1 MSAHAA
7 AASRAL
13 RSTAPHAGLTE
24 LCGGPFI
31 CGGNLEQFSLLRAE
45 SFWPACARSACC
57 ARIVAGRELLQ
68 LLQRAHA
75 LPRHRHGV
83 YLRTTSRVTFTTIA
97 NLALCTAVAQA
108 EPLRMASHVEQPLRQ
123 HEHGAA
129 HQEMPHDARR
139 RSPWRCTAW
148 HCVQLAPAGSPSAP

>member
-108 EPLRMASHVEQPLRQ
+108 AYTHRSMNTTTTQAHTLQTQ
-123 HEHGAA
+123 KYEHNNYTST
-129 HQEMPHDARR
+129 
-139 RSPWRCTAW
+139 RSLIRSGPTQMGGRTD
-148 HCVQLAPAGSPSAP
+148 S